1 MRSLKIFQSDD
12 PDRNNLGHNQCVK
25 AAETLG
31 LRHIIVNTAAGRLI
45 MKIGFGSDHAAIEL
59 KSVLFEHLKSKG
71 YECVDFGAYS
81 PDQKV
86 DYPIAGRKV
95 AEAIRRGDID
105 KGVLVC
111 GTGVGISL
119 AANKVP
125 GIRAGVCSDCF
136 TAKMVKEHN
145 HCQIIAM
152 GQRVVGTEL
161 AKMIVD
167 NFFGAEELGGRHA
180 NRVDM
185 ITQIERDY
193 GYADAPVK

>member
-1 MRSLKIFQSDD
+1 
-12 PDRNNLGHNQCVK
+12 
-25 AAETLG
+25 
-31 LRHIIVNTAAGRLI
+31 
-45 MKIGFGSDHAAIEL
+45 MKIGFGSDYAAIEL
-59 KSVLFEHLKSKG
+59 KACLIEHLTEKG
-71 YECVDFGAYS
+71 FECVDYGAYS
-81 PDQKV
+81 PEEKM
-86 DYPIAGRKV
+86 DYPVAGRRV
-95 AEAIRRGDID
+95 AEAIRRGEVE

-136 TAKMVKEHN
+136 TAKMICEHN

-161 AKMIVD
+161 AKMMVD
-167 NFFGAEELGGRHA
+167 NFFGASELGGRHQ

-185 ITQIERDY
+185 ITQIEKDY
-193 GYADAPVK
+193 GYADADLQ

>member
-1 MRSLKIFQSDD
+1 
-12 PDRNNLGHNQCVK
+12 
-25 AAETLG
+25 
-31 LRHIIVNTAAGRLI
+31 

-59 KSVLFEHLKSKG
+59 KASLLEHLSQKG
-71 YECVDFGAYS
+71 YECVDYGAYC
-81 PDQKV
+81 PEEKM

-95 AEAIRRGDID
+95 AEAIKRGEVDR
-105 KGVLVC
+105 GVLVC

-125 GIRAGVCSDCF
+125 GIRAGVCSDCY

-152 GQRVVGTEL
+152 GQSVVGTEL

-167 NFFGAEELGGRHA
+167 NFFEAEELGGRHA
-180 NRVDM
+180 ARVDM

-193 GYADAPVK
+193 GYADVHIN

>member
-1 MRSLKIFQSDD
+1 
-12 PDRNNLGHNQCVK
+12 
-25 AAETLG
+25 
-31 LRHIIVNTAAGRLI
+31 

-59 KSVLFEHLKSKG
+59 KNLLLEHLKEQG

-81 PDQKV
+81 PEEKV
-86 DYPIAGRKV
+86 DYPIPGRMV
-95 AEAIRRGDID
+95 AEAIRRGEID

-125 GIRAGVCSDCF
+125 GIRAGVCSEPF
-136 TAKMVKEHN
+136 TAKMIAEHN
-145 HCQIIAM
+145 NCQIVAM
-152 GQRVVGTEL
+152 GARVVGSEL

-167 NFFGAEELGGRHA
+167 SFFSASFLGGRHA
-180 NRVDM
+180 RRVGLID
-185 ITQIERDY
+185 QIEQEY